1 MSVEK
6 KQCQNEETVDECSA
20 RLLQERAEEECE
32 CVPWSLK
39 MTKSTFLN
47 GTRDTFERSDEEHR
61 PLPVCDPHGSRC
73 YADSIAYNRG
83 LVKSECSVKCRGLYI
98 DVEHIEDAESSMVPL
113 EDDGL
118 AEDTHQLMKEYSVY
132 RHGDISNY
140 LSNLE
145 SLLQDTQGWPFN
157 TRQTK
162 RKSVFLWDCPGP
174 EQPKLPEECKS
185 LDEKDRYDRRFALL
199 FVFCDKQKIAVGMR
213 EDNCTTLPEDEDL
226 AEICEQKMPLWKVL
240 YIKIGQKYYSLF
252 TILWKVLIVQDK
264 YTIDYSLFCGRRLRS
279 VRESFQGR

>member
-47 GTRDTFERSDEEHR
+47 GTKDTFERSEEEHR

-83 LVKSECSVKCRGLYI
+83 LVKSECSVNCRGLYI
-98 DVEHIEDAESSMVPL
+98 DVEHIEAAESSLVPL

-118 AEDTHQLMKEYSVY
+118 AEDTYKLMKEYSVY
-132 RHGDISNY
+132 RHGDITNY

-145 SLLQDTQGWPFN
+145 SLLQDKHGWPFN
-157 TRQTK
+157 TGQTR
-162 RKSVFLWDCPGP
+162 RKPVFVWDCPGP
-174 EQPKLPEECKS
+174 RQATLPDECKS
-185 LDEKDRYDRRFALL
+185 LKEEDRKKTRLQML
-199 FVFCDKQKIAVGMR
+199 FNFCDKQKLAIGMR
-213 EDNCTTLPEDEDL
+213 EENCTTLPEDEEL
-226 AEICEQKMPLWKVL
+226 AEICEQKKPLWKV
-240 YIKIGQKYYSLF
+240 
-252 TILWKVLIVQDK
+252 
-264 YTIDYSLFCGRRLRS
+264 
-279 VRESFQGR
+279 